1 MAMSI
6 NRTLYARII
15 KQLKPNKALLLFGAR
30 RVGKTFLITQIAE
43 KYGKDVL
50 LLNGEDNDALA
61 LLADKSI
68 AGYRRLLNKVKLL
81 IIDEAQNIPDIG
93 QKLKLMTDEV
103 KGVSIIA
110 SGSSAFDLL
119 NKVGEPLVGRSQTFR
134 LYPFSQAELSTE
146 ENVLETK
153 QNLESRLIYGAYP
166 DVILTDEE
174 EQKREYLR
182 NIINAYLL
190 KDILAI
196 DGIRNSA
203 KMYDLLRLIAFQ
215 TGNEVSFDE
224 LGTQLGMS
232 KNTVERYLDLLAKVF
247 VLYRLQAYSQNL
259 RKEVSRKSK
268 WYFYDTGIRNAV
280 INNFSP
286 LSLRNDTGTL
296 WENYLIMERFKQI
309 NNTGKYGELF
319 FWRTYDGQ
327 EIDLI
332 ESSDGH
338 LEAFEF
344 KWGNKQP
351 GAPAAFVKTYPTTPY
366 KVINRTNYLEF
377 LNH

>member
-1 MAMSI
+1 M
-6 NRTLYARII
+6 I
-15 KQLKPNKALLLFGAR
+15 KQLKPNKAVLLFGAR
-30 RVGKTFLITQIAE
+30 RVGKTFLITQVAE

-50 LLNGEDNDALA
+50 LLNGEDSDVLA

-68 AGYRRLLNKVKLL
+68 ANYRRLLHKVKLL

-110 SGSSAFDLL
+110 SGSSTFDLL
-119 NKVGEPLVGRSQTFR
+119 NKVGEPLVGRSRTFC
-134 LYPFSQAELSTE
+134 LYPFSQAELAPE
-146 ENVLETK
+146 ENPLETK
-153 QNLESRLIYGAYP
+153 QNLENRLIYGAYP
-166 DVILTDEE
+166 DVVLTDDD
-174 EQKREYLR
+174 EQKRDYLR

-203 KMYDLLRLIAFQ
+203 KMYDLLRLVAFQ
-215 TGNEVSFDE
+215 TGSEVSFDE

-232 KNTVERYLDLLAKVF
+232 KNTVERYLDLLTKVF
-247 VLYRLQAYSQNL
+247 VLYRLHPYSQNL
-259 RKEVSRKSK
+259 RKEISRKSK

-286 LSLRNDTGTL
+286 LALRQDTGAL
-296 WENYLIMERFKQI
+296 WENYLIMERFKHI
-309 NNTGKYGELF
+309 NNAGKYGELF

-332 ESSDGH
+332 ESSDGQ
-338 LEAFEF
+338 LKAFEF
-344 KWGNKQP
+344 KWGNKKP
-351 GAPAAFVKTYPTTPY
+351 AAPVAFVKTYPQTPY
-366 KVINRTNYLEF
+366 QVVNKTNYLDF
-377 LNH
+377 LNS

>member
-1 MAMSI
+1 MGI
-6 NRTLYARII
+6 NRTVYARMM

-50 LLNGEDNDALA
+50 LLNGEDSDTLA

-68 AGYRRLLNKVKLL
+68 ANYRRLLNKVKLL
-81 IIDEAQNIPDIG
+81 VIDEAQNIPDVG

-119 NKVGEPLVGRSQTFR
+119 NKVGEPLVGRSQTFH
-134 LYPFSQAELSTE
+134 LYPFSQAELATK
-146 ENVLETK
+146 ENALETK
-153 QNLESRLIYGAYP
+153 QNLESRLIYGTYP
-166 DVILTDEE
+166 DVVLIDDD

-203 KMYDLLRLIAFQ
+203 KMHDLLRLVAFQ

-247 VLYRLQAYSQNL
+247 VLYRLRAYSQNL
-259 RKEVSRKSK
+259 RKEVSSKSK

-286 LSLRNDTGTL
+286 LSLRQDIGAL

-309 NNTGKYGELF
+309 SNAGKYGELF

-332 ESSDGH
+332 ESSDGK

-344 KWGNKQP
+344 KWGNKKP
-351 GAPAAFVKTYPTTPY
+351 GAPVAFIKAYPQTPY
-366 KVINRTNYLEF
+366 QVINRTNYHDF
-377 LNH
+377 LNR

>member
-1 MAMSI
+1 MSI
-6 NRTLYARII
+6 NRTLYARMI

-50 LLNGEDNDALA
+50 LLNGEDNDTLA

-68 AGYRRLLNKVKLL
+68 ANYRRLLNKVKLL
-81 IIDEAQNIPDIG
+81 IIDEAQHIPDIG

-119 NKVGEPLVGRSQTFR
+119 NKVGEPLVGRSQTFH
-134 LYPFSQAELSTE
+134 LYPFSQAELATK

-153 QNLESRLIYGAYP
+153 QNLENRLIYGAYP
-166 DVILTDEE
+166 DVALIDDD

-203 KMYDLLRLIAFQ
+203 KMHDLLRLVAFQ
-215 TGNEVSFDE
+215 AGNEVSFDE

-247 VLYRLQAYSQNL
+247 VLFRLRAYSQNL
-259 RKEVSRKSK
+259 RKEVSSKSK

-286 LSLRNDTGTL
+286 LSLRQDTGAL

-309 NNTGKYGELF
+309 NNAGKYGELF

-332 ESSDGH
+332 EFSDGT

-344 KWGNKQP
+344 KWGNKRP
-351 GAPAAFVKTYPTTPY
+351 EAPPAFVKAYPQTAY
-366 KVINRTNYLEF
+366 QVVNRTNYLDF
-377 LNH
+377 LNHL

>member
-1 MAMSI
+1 MSI
-6 NRTLYARII
+6 DRTLYARII

-43 KYGKDVL
+43 KYGKEVL
-50 LLNGEDNDALA
+50 LLNGEDNDTLA

-68 AGYRRLLNKVKLL
+68 ASYRRLLNKVKLL
-81 IIDEAQNIPDIG
+81 VIDEAQNIPDIG

-134 LYPFSQAELSTE
+134 LYPFSQAELAAK
-146 ENVLETK
+146 ENALETK
-153 QNLESRLIYGAYP
+153 QNLEHRLLYGSYP
-166 DVILTDEE
+166 DVALADDD

-182 NIINAYLL
+182 NIVNAYLL
-190 KDILAI
+190 KDILAF

-247 VLYRLQAYSQNL
+247 VLFRLQAYSQNL

-268 WYFYDTGIRNAV
+268 WYFYDTGIRNAI

-296 WENYLIMERFKQI
+296 WENYLILERFKQV
-309 NNTGKYGELF
+309 NNTGKYNELF

-332 ESSDGH
+332 ESSDGK

-344 KWGNKQP
+344 KWGNKKPQI
-351 GAPAAFVKTYPTTPY
+351 PAAFAKTYPETPY
-366 KVINRTNYLEF
+366 HVINKTNYIDF
-377 LNH
+377 LSH

>member
-1 MAMSI
+1 MSI
-6 NRTLYARII
+6 NRTLYARMV

-30 RVGKTFLITQIAE
+30 RVGKTFLITQVAE

-50 LLNGEDNDALA
+50 LLNGEDSDTLA

-68 AGYRRLLNKVKLL
+68 ANYRRLLNKVKLL
-81 IIDEAQNIPDIG
+81 IIDEAQNIPDVG
-93 QKLKLMTDEV
+93 QKLKLMIDEV

-119 NKVGEPLVGRSQTFR
+119 NKVGEPLVGRSQTFH
-134 LYPFSQAELSTE
+134 LYPFSQAELATK
-146 ENVLETK
+146 ENALETK
-153 QNLESRLIYGAYP
+153 QNLENRLIYGAYP
-166 DVILTDEE
+166 DVVLTDDD

-190 KDILAI
+190 KDILAV

-203 KMYDLLRLIAFQ
+203 KMHDLLRLVAFQ

-224 LGTQLGMS
+224 LGTKLGMS

-247 VLYRLQAYSQNL
+247 VLFRLRGYSQNL
-259 RKEVSRKSK
+259 RKEVSSKSK

-286 LSLRNDTGTL
+286 LSLRQDTGAL

-309 NNTGKYGELF
+309 NNAGKYGELF

-332 ESSDGH
+332 ESSDGT

-344 KWGNKQP
+344 KWGNKKP
-351 GAPAAFVKTYPTTPY
+351 GAPAAFVKAYPQTPY
-366 KVINRTNYLEF
+366 QVVNRTNYLNF
-377 LNH
+377 LSY

>member
-1 MAMSI
+1 MNI
-6 NRTLYARII
+6 QRTLYARIV

-43 KYGKDVL
+43 KYGKDTL
-50 LLNGEDNDALA
+50 LLNGEDSDTLE

-68 AGYRRLLNKVKLL
+68 ANYRRLLNKVKLL

-119 NKVGEPLVGRSQTFR
+119 NKVGEPLVGRSRTFY
-134 LYPFSQAELSTE
+134 LYPFSQAELATE
-146 ENVLETK
+146 ENLLETK

-166 DVILTDEE
+166 DVILTGDE
-174 EQKREYLR
+174 EQKRDYLR

-203 KMYDLLRLIAFQ
+203 KMHDLLRLVAFQ

-232 KNTVERYLDLLAKVF
+232 KNTVERYLDLLSKVF
-247 VLYRLQAYSQNL
+247 VLYRLRAYSQNL
-259 RKEVSRKSK
+259 RKEISSKSK

-286 LSLRNDTGTL
+286 LALRKDTGAL
-296 WENYLIMERFKQI
+296 WENYLIMERLKQI
-309 NNTGKYGELF
+309 NDSGKYSELF

-332 ESSDGH
+332 EESDGT
-338 LEAFEF
+338 LKAFEF
-344 KWGNKQP
+344 KWGNKKP
-351 GAPAAFVKTYPTTPY
+351 AAPVAFVKAYSQTPY
-366 KVINRTNYLEF
+366 QVINKTNYLNF